1 MKWAILIDGGLL
13 LGFLALCVW
22 EWRRDG
28 RRMKTKLIVQLAIR
42 TNIPHLNDVEDP
54 PALWA
59 DTAYINAAE
68 ARKAWPQE
76 VYREVKVKL

>member
-1 MKWAILIDGGLL
+1 
-13 LGFLALCVW
+13 
-22 EWRRDG
+22 
-28 RRMKTKLIVQLAIR
+28 MKTKLIVQLAIR
-42 TNIPHLNDVEDP
+42 TKIPHLNDVEDP